1 MKLKTLD
8 LGWLGALALFFLF
21 FKAIDVAN
29 GWTAEQPAY
38 PITHAS
44 TGRR

>member
-1 MKLKTLD
+1 MNIVIP
-8 LGWLGALALFFLF
+8 GWLAVLIILICASKVIQLQ
-21 FKAIDVAN
+21 A